1 MNVMLELEL
10 KRAFRDW
17 RLIIFTIG
25 MPMMIYIA
33 TASQFDEP
41 IDGTPV
47 ARYLLVSMA
56 VFGAIGAALSIGG
69 PRVATEREIG
79 WTRQLRLTAMSGT
92 TYVMVKLMA
101 AAVVT
106 LISIVAIFGLGA
118 LVNDVTMPL
127 TQWLMSAGLVWA
139 GSWVFCVLSVMLGYL
154 FTSSSITVGLMVV
167 NMGFSML
174 GGLFWPVDGF
184 PHWLKL
190 VAEATPTYHLAQ
202 LGHYAQNGDWPAGTD
217 CAVLGAY
224 LLVCVAAAAWLY
236 RRDEVRV

>member
-10 KRAFRDW
+10 KRAFGDW

-25 MPMMIYIA
+25 MPLVIYMA

-79 WTRQLRLTAMSGT
+79 WTRQLRLTAMSGVQ
-92 TYVMVKLMA
+92 YVVVKLLA

-106 LISIVAIFGLGA
+106 LISIVAVLALGA
-118 LVNDVTMPL
+118 FANDVRMSPGE
-127 TQWLMSAGLVWA
+127 WLMSAGLVWG
-139 GSWVFCVLSVMLGYL
+139 GSWVFCVLSVVLGYL

-174 GGLFWPVDGF
+174 GGLFWPVDGM
-184 PHWLKL
+184 PHWMKL

-202 LGHYAQNGDWPAGTD
+202 LGHFAQEGNWPAGSD
-217 CAVLGAY
+217 LAVLGGY
-224 LLVCVAAAAWLY
+224 LLVSVAGAAWLY

>member
-10 KRAFRDW
+10 KRAFNDW
-17 RLIIFTIG
+17 RLILFTIG
-25 MPMMIYIA
+25 MPMVIYLA
-33 TASQFDEP
+33 TAAQFDEP

-69 PRVATEREIG
+69 PRVAMEREIG
-79 WTRQLRLTAMSGT
+79 WTRQLRLTAMSGVR
-92 TYVMVKLMA
+92 YVVVKLMA

-106 LISIVAIFGLGA
+106 LVSIVAIFVLGS
-118 LVNDVTMPL
+118 LVNDVHMPIRE
-127 TQWLMSAGLVWA
+127 WVMSAGLVWA
-139 GSWVFCVLSVMLGYL
+139 GSWVFCVLSVLLGYL
-154 FTSSSITVGLMVV
+154 FTSTSITVGLMVV

-174 GGLFWPVDGF
+174 GGLFWPVNGF
-184 PHWLKL
+184 PHWLRV

-202 LGHYAQNGDWPAGTD
+202 LGHVAQNGDWPATTD
-217 CAVLGAY
+217 VAVLAVY
-224 LLVCVAAAAWLY
+224 LLVSVAGAAWLY